1 MARHWRAWGAP
12 FLVNLLLGVPA
23 VVPIWLVWYLLA
35 NGPLAEFGGPMRN
48 PTENDGLLPMLV
60 VDVPVVALFGIIWW
74 LVNEPLGRWTTLA
87 PRSFWPLCVLVP
99 FLPMTAG
106 LIANPP

>member
-12 FLVNLLLGVPA
+12 FVVNLLLGVPA

-60 VDVPVVALFGIIWW
+60 VIGPVVVLFGLIWW
-74 LVNEPLGRWTTLA
+74 LANQPLRRRTALA
-87 PRSFWPLCVLVP
+87 PRSFWLLCVLVP
-99 FLPMTAG
+99 FLPTAV
-106 LIANPP
+106 LIANSP

>member
-48 PTENDGLLPMLV
+48 PTENDGMALWLV
-60 VDVPVVALFGIIWW
+60 IVVPVVALFGLIWW
-74 LVNEPLGRWTTLA
+74 LANEPLRRRTALA
-87 PRSFWPLCVLVP
+87 PRSFWLLCVLVP
-99 FLPMTAG
+99 FLPTAV
-106 LIANPP
+106 LVANSV